1 MKKEF
6 STVKIR
12 KKYLRMLSNLIP
24 NNSATKALE
33 LLIDLIL
40 NKDANTTKLIGETL
54 SERLEQI
61 NNISEDNSWHDVLIS
76 LL

>member
-61 NNISEDNSWHDVLIS
+61 NNISEDNS
-76 LL
+76 